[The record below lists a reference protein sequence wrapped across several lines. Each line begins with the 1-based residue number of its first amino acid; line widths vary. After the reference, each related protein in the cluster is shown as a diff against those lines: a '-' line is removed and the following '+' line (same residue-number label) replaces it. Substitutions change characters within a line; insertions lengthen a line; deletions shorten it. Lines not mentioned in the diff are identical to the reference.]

1 MKLGIDIGGTFV
13 DFVLADQTL
22 SRVEVTKVPTTPD
35 DLVRG
40 VSRGLKAMLE
50 RLPPE
55 ERRIEL
61 VAHGTTVALNA
72 LLERAGAKTAL
83 LTTKGFRDVLEIG
96 RLNKPPEALYDIQ
109 HERPA
114 SLVPRH
120 LIREVDERMNAQ
132 GEVQVAL
139 DADEIRALV
148 RDLGEKGVDS
158 IAVCFLFSFLN
169 RDHEHAVEKI
179 IQEVLP
185 SAHVSLSSEAMP
197 VLREFERTSGTVI
210 SAYVGPT
217 VGRYLERLSKEMV
230 EIGVDSPPLVMQSN
244 GGLTTSG
251 MVRRSPARMLFAGP
265 AGGVIE
271 ASRISALLGL
281 PRVISI
287 DMGGTSSDVS
297 VIRDGRPSLTGEKN
311 VADYP
316 LPLSTVDISAIGAG
330 GGSIA
335 WVDGSNGLRVGPRS
349 AGAMPGPACYGH
361 GGLEPTV
368 TDANL
373 MLGLLDPKFFL
384 GGTIAL
390 DARSAAEAIDRKVA
404 KPLNLKLYEAASGIK
419 KIVEGNMENA
429 IKLVSIGRGE
439 DPREFAL
446 LPFGGAGPIHAC
458 ELARALEIAWVVVPP
473 NPGVMSAQGLLS
485 ADLIH
490 DYEQSIGQAGRV
502 ADLQSLTQTY
512 HALEERALADLRREG
527 FAVDRVVLMRSADM
541 RYARQLHNLTVS
553 VDSGDMTAGKV
564 SEATQ
569 RFEAEHH
576 RIYGFSLPGK
586 AVEIVNLRL
595 RLILPMKPIQQS
607 KRSGKTRDA
616 KKALKGKRLATT
628 DYLAGEREVAVYDRA
643 LLAPGNVIAGPAII
657 EAYDSTIV
665 LPAERIG
672 TVDEYLN
679 LIAGKEEWRQ

>member
-13 DFVLADQTL
+13 DFVLANQTL
-22 SRVEVTKVPTTPD
+22 SRVEVTKVPTTPH
-35 DLVRG
+35 DLVQG
-40 VSRGLKAMLE
+40 VSQGLKAMLA
-50 RLPPE
+50 RLQPE

-72 LLERAGAKTAL
+72 LLERAGANTAL

-96 RLNKPPEALYDIQ
+96 RLSRPPEALYDIQ
-109 HERPA
+109 YERPA
-114 SLVPRH
+114 PLVPRH
-120 LIREVDERMNAQ
+120 LIREVGERINAQ
-132 GEVQVAL
+132 GEVQLAI
-139 DADEIRALV
+139 DADEVRALV
-148 RDLGEKGVDS
+148 GELGAKGIDS

-169 RDHEHAVEKI
+169 RGHEQAVEKI

-185 SAHVSLSSEAMP
+185 SAHVSLSSDAMP

-217 VGRYLERLSKEMV
+217 VSRYLERLSKEMV
-230 EIGVDSPPLVMQSN
+230 GIGVATPLLVMQSN

-297 VIRDGRPSLTGEKN
+297 VIRDGRPSHTSEKN
-311 VADYP
+311 VAGYP
-316 LPLSTVDISAIGAG
+316 LPLSAVDISSIGAG

-349 AGAMPGPACYGH
+349 AGAMPGPACYGN
-361 GGLEPTV
+361 GGMDPTV
-368 TDANL
+368 TDANV

-390 DARSAAEAIDRKVA
+390 DARAAADAIDRKVA
-404 KPLNLKLYEAASGIK
+404 KPLNLKLYEAACGIR

-458 ELARALEIAWVVVPP
+458 EMARALEISWVVVPP

-502 ADLQSLTQTY
+502 ADLQSLTRTY
-512 HALEERALADLRREG
+512 QALQERALADLSREG
-527 FAVDRVVLMRSADM
+527 FAAERVVLMRSADM
-541 RYARQLHNLTVS
+541 RYARQLHNLAVP
-553 VDSGDMTAGKV
+553 VASGDMTAEKV
-564 SEATQ
+564 REAKE
-569 RFEAEHH
+569 RFETEHK

-586 AVEIVNLRL
+586 TVEIVNLRL
-595 RLILPMKPIQQS
+595 RLVFPMEPIKQS
-607 KRSGKTRDA
+607 KRSGKSPNAR
-616 KKALKGKRLATT
+616 KALKGRRLATT
-628 DYLAGEREVAVYDRA
+628 DYGAGAREVAVYDRS
-643 LLAPGNVIAGPAII
+643 LLTPGSVVVGPAII

-665 LPAERIG
+665 LPTERVG
-672 TVDEYLN
+672 KVDEYLN
-679 LIAGKEEWRQ
+679 FIAGREEWRQ